1 MGGEVIELAHWV
13 EDATIKEDWGRTR
26 PLQENPRLCME
37 GPPPQ
42 ALRQVLVG
50 VHQPKETVAAIRSS
64 PPYYE
69 MENNK

>member
-42 ALRQVLVG
+42 ALQ
-50 VHQPKETVAAIRSS
+50 TSS
-64 PPYYE
+64 CWRPPTKRDGGRYP
-69 MENNK
+69 